1 MTWYNLKED
10 MDIRRKTKQDTRI
23 TLDFSKSAVFCAQS
37 FDELKETIGYLGF
50 NPDHWIGDEIKATYI
65 V

>member
-50 NPDHWIGDEIKATYI
+50 NPDHWI
-65 V
+65 